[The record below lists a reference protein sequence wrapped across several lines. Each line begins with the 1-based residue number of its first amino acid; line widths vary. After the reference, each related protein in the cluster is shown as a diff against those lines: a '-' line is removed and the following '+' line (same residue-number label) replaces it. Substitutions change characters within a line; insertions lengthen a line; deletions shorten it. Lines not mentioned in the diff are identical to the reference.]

1 VRVKIITYGA
11 NIDAQAEDGW
21 TLLHFPCKSEIFY
34 LKDPSVVQL
43 LLDCGVDV
51 NAQAKDGSTLLH
63 VAASRGAAKVAH
75 MLLKH
80 GANLEAKDNNDWTRY
95 VVQD

>member
-1 VRVKIITYGA
+1 
-11 NIDAQAEDGW
+11 
-21 TLLHFPCKSEIFY
+21 
-34 LKDPSVVQL
+34 
-43 LLDCGVDV
+43 V